1 MSSRDRKPT
10 LPKRHSYSRREV
22 VERLAWAAA
31 ATAVGCSLAPL
42 GASAG
47 ARKRVIVIGAGL
59 AGLCATYELVA
70 LGHDVTVLEA
80 QDRPGGRV
88 HTLRRPFSD
97 GLYAEAG
104 ASRIPTSHELTLA
117 YVRQFD
123 LPLAPFEP
131 GDLPWIRYAYRD
143 RAKLPPGGAFEWP
156 APVPVAQRQL
166 TPAQVRRRY
175 IDPLADQI
183 LDPFAYDWIPS
194 SLEKYDQVTRDEYLR
209 RQGVSD
215 AALHMMNL
223 GSTPVARIRS
233 FLDVL
238 REVAVNRELRRR
250 AGVTEDL
257 LLRIEGG
264 NDRLPQAF
272 AYRLH
277 DRIRYRCA
285 ARRIEQDST
294 GATVLFETAGS
305 LHSASGDYVV
315 CAVPFSIARR
325 LEFSPGLSVEKKA
338 AIETLPYH
346 SVTRIYL
353 QCRDRFWVREGLSG
367 FADTDHP
374 MEIWDATYGQKG
386 RRGVL
391 MSLIQ
396 GPKARE
402 LGQASETDQLRFG
415 VRAVEEAYPGV
426 VKAYERGFVK
436 VWDTDPWARG
446 AVAYLLPGQV
456 LTLDRYIARPEG
468 RVHFA
473 GEHASSLRGW
483 MQGALES
490 GRRVTREIDAR

>member
-1 MSSRDRKPT
+1 MLEQVAYTGAAMAIGSS
-10 LPKRHSYSRREV
+10 LV
-22 VERLAWAAA
+22 
-31 ATAVGCSLAPL
+31 PL
-42 GASAG
+42 GASSG

-59 AGLCATYELVA
+59 AGLCAAYELIA

-88 HTLRRPFSD
+88 HTLRSPFSD

-104 ASRIPTSHELTLA
+104 ASRIPTSHDLTLA
-117 YVRQFD
+117 YARLFD
-123 LPLAPFEP
+123 LPLEPFEP
-131 GDLPWIRYAYRD
+131 SDLPSIRYAYRH
-143 RAKLPPGGAFEWP
+143 RAKVLPGDAFDWP
-156 APVPVAQRQL
+156 ASVRADQRLL

-183 LDPFAYDWIPS
+183 ADPFAPDWIPS
-194 SLEKYDQVTRDEYLR
+194 ALEKYDKVTRDEYLR
-209 RQGVSD
+209 SQHVSD

-250 AGVTEDL
+250 ANLTEDL
-257 LLRIEGG
+257 LLKIKGG

-272 AYRLH
+272 VDRLR

-285 ARRIEQDST
+285 GRRIEQDPT
-294 GATVLFETAGS
+294 GVRVFFENGGS
-305 LHSASGDYVV
+305 LHRASGDYVV

-325 LEFSPGLSVEKKA
+325 LEFSPGLSAQKTA
-338 AIETLPYH
+338 AIEKLPYH

-353 QCRDRFWVREGLSG
+353 QCRDRFWLREGLSG

-374 MEIWDATYGQKG
+374 MEIWDATYGQ
-386 RRGVL
+386 RGPRGIL
-391 MSLIQ
+391 MSFIQ
-396 GPKARE
+396 GPKARG
-402 LGQASETDQLRFG
+402 LAPASQTDQLDFG
-415 VRAVEEAYPGV
+415 LRSVEEVYPGV
-426 VKAYERGFVK
+426 MKAFERGFVK
-436 VWDTDPWARG
+436 VWDIDPWARG

-456 LTLDRYIARPEG
+456 LTLDPYIARPEG

-483 MQGALES
+483 MQGAFES
-490 GRRVTREIDAR
+490 GRRVAREIDATTLRAAR

>member
-1 MSSRDRKPT
+1 MPVRDRVPRLIEAHCYT
-10 LPKRHSYSRREV
+10 RRQV
-22 VERLAWAAA
+22 VKQLARAAA
-31 ATAVGCSLAPL
+31 ATAMGCSLAPRS
-42 GASAG
+42 ASG
-47 ARKRVIVIGAGL
+47 GPRTRVMVVGAGL
-59 AGLCATYELVA
+59 AGLCAAYELVA
-70 LGHDVTVLEA
+70 LGHEVTILEA

-104 ASRIPTSHELTLA
+104 ASRIPTSHDLTLA
-117 YVRQFD
+117 YARLFG

-131 GDLPWIRYAYRD
+131 ADVPSIRYAYRH
-143 RAKLPPGGAFEWP
+143 RAKVLPGAVFVWP
-156 APVPVAQRQL
+156 ASVPAGQRQL

-183 LDPFAYDWIPS
+183 VDPFASDWIPP
-194 SLEKYDQVTRDEYLR
+194 SLEKYDNVTRDEYLR
-209 RQGVSD
+209 SQHVSN

-250 AGVTEDL
+250 AGARDEQL
-257 LLRIEGG
+257 LKIEGG
-264 NDRLPQAF
+264 NDRLPEAF
-272 AYRLH
+272 ADRLG

-285 ARRIEQDST
+285 VRRIEQH
-294 GATVLFETAGS
+294 ATEAKVFFENGGS

-315 CAVPFSIARR
+315 CAVPFSIARH
-325 LEFSPGLSVEKKA
+325 LEFSPALSAQKTA
-338 AIETLPYH
+338 AIEKLPYH

-353 QCRDRFWVREGLSG
+353 QCRERYWLREGLSG

-386 RRGVL
+386 PRGIL
-391 MSLIQ
+391 MSFIQ
-396 GPKARE
+396 GSKAHD
-402 LGQASETDQLRFG
+402 LAQASQTDQLRFG
-415 VRAVEEAYPGV
+415 LTAVEEVYPGV
-426 VKAYERGFVK
+426 MKAYERAFVK

-456 LTLDRYIARPEG
+456 LTLDRDIARREG

-483 MQGALES
+483 MQGAFES
-490 GRRVTREIDAR
+490 GRRVAREIDAR

>member
-1 MSSRDRKPT
+1 MAMRDRASAPET
-10 LPKRHSYSRREV
+10 DRRYTRREA
-22 VERLAWAAA
+22 VERIAYAAA
-31 ATAVGCSLAPL
+31 AMAMGKLLVPL
-42 GASAG
+42 RAG
-47 ARKRVIVIGAGL
+47 GGVTERVIVIGAGL
-59 AGLCATYELVA
+59 SGLCAAYELDA
-70 LGHDVTVLEA
+70 LGHEVTVLEA

-88 HTLRRPFSD
+88 HTLRSPFSD

-104 ASRIPTSHELTLA
+104 ASRIPTSHDLTLA
-117 YVRQFD
+117 YARLFNLPLVSFEPRD
-123 LPLAPFEP
+123 LPS
-131 GDLPWIRYAYRD
+131 IRYAYRH
-143 RAKLPPGGAFEWP
+143 RAKVLPGDTFEWP
-156 APVPVAQRQL
+156 ASVRVGQRQL

-183 LDPFAYDWIPS
+183 VDPFASDWLPS
-194 SLEKYDQVTRDEYLR
+194 SLAKYDEVTRDEYLR
-209 RQGVSD
+209 SQHVSD

-250 AGVTEDL
+250 SHMTEDL
-257 LLRIEGG
+257 LLKIEGG

-272 AYRLH
+272 ADRLR

-285 ARRIEQDST
+285 ARRIEHDPT
-294 GATVLFETAGS
+294 GARVFFENGGS
-305 LHSASGDYVV
+305 LHPVSGDDVV
-315 CAVPFSIARR
+315 CAVPFSIARS
-325 LEFSPGLSVEKKA
+325 LEFSPVLSAQKTT
-338 AIETLPYH
+338 AIDKMPYH

-374 MEIWDATYGQKG
+374 MEIWDATYGQNG
-386 RRGVL
+386 PRGIL
-391 MSLIQ
+391 MSFIQ
-396 GPKARE
+396 GPKARDV
-402 LGQASETDQLRFG
+402 ASASQTDQLRFG
-415 VRAVEEAYPGV
+415 LKSVEEVYPGV
-426 VKAYERGFVK
+426 AKAYERGFVK

-446 AVAYLLPGQV
+446 AVGYLLPGQV
-456 LTLDRYIARPEG
+456 LTLEPHIARVEG

-490 GRRVTREIDAR
+490 GRRAAREIEEA

>member
-1 MSSRDRKPT
+1 M
-10 LPKRHSYSRREV
+10 LPED
-22 VERLAWAAA
+22 
-31 ATAVGCSLAPL
+31 T
-42 GASAG
+42 
-47 ARKRVIVIGAGL
+47 
-59 AGLCATYELVA
+59 
-70 LGHDVTVLEA
+70 
-80 QDRPGGRV
+80 
-88 HTLRRPFSD
+88 
-97 GLYAEAG
+97 
-104 ASRIPTSHELTLA
+104 
-117 YVRQFD
+117 
-123 LPLAPFEP
+123 
-131 GDLPWIRYAYRD
+131 
-143 RAKLPPGGAFEWP
+143 FEWP
-156 APVPVAQRQL
+156 PSVRVSQRQL
-166 TPAQVRRRY
+166 TPAEVRRRY

-183 LDPFAYDWIPS
+183 RDPFASNWIPS
-194 SLEKYDQVTRDEYLR
+194 SLTKYDEFTRDEYLR
-209 RQGVSD
+209 SQHVSD

-250 AGVTEDL
+250 SQVTEDL
-257 LLRIEGG
+257 LLKIEGG

-272 AYRLH
+272 ADRLR

-285 ARRIEQDST
+285 ARRIEHDPT
-294 GATVLFETAGS
+294 GARVFFENSGS
-305 LHSASGDYVV
+305 LHPVSGDCVV

-325 LEFSPGLSVEKKA
+325 LEFSPVLSAQKTAVMEK
-338 AIETLPYH
+338 LPYH

-353 QCRDRFWVREGLSG
+353 QCRDRFWARDGLSG

-386 RRGVL
+386 ARGIL
-391 MSLIQ
+391 MSFIQ

-402 LGQASETDQLRFG
+402 LASASQTEQLRFG
-415 VRAVEEAYPGV
+415 LRSVGEVYPGV
-426 VKAYERGFVK
+426 SKAYERGFVK

-456 LTLDRYIARPEG
+456 LTLDSHIARAEG

-490 GRRVTREIDAR
+490 GRRVAREIDAM